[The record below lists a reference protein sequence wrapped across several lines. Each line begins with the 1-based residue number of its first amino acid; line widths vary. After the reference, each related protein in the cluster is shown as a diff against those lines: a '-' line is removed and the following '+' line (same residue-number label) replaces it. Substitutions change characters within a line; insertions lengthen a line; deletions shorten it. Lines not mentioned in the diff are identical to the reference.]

1 MANGIKFKMNFINK
15 MLRSTTIDFKR
26 KTFYLDFLFLFV
38 CVWTLISSGS
48 EVQYYL
54 FKFIGSDSSTLY
66 GSVFEDAIAGCLHL
80 INI

>member
-54 FKFIGSDSSTLY
+54 LNLLVVIVPPFTAASLKML
-66 GSVFEDAIAGCLHL
+66 
-80 INI
+80 